1 MYGNYEK
8 KERELASLQIER
20 ERLIAMAD
28 DTRQLLAV
36 MTESKEVATKLVKSH
51 IIRADN
57 LQRELEVLKQE
68 LADKNALEQK
78 VMELTA
84 ALDRSKDEL
93 EAYRDS
99 KSKGPRMVD
108 RSVSCNELPS
118 NIPMSLSAS
127 DHGVI
132 VTYDHTNEQLSRN
145 PEMTD
150 STYERELE
158 LDLSLLHI

>member
-1 MYGNYEK
+1 MKGDLACVIQDKLALEERLQKNNEMLKALQANHDNLYGNYEK

-57 LQRELEVLKQE
+57 LQKELEVLKQE

-93 EAYRDS
+93 EF
-99 KSKGPRMVD
+99 
-108 RSVSCNELPS
+108 
-118 NIPMSLSAS
+118 
-127 DHGVI
+127 
-132 VTYDHTNEQLSRN
+132 
-145 PEMTD
+145 
-150 STYERELE
+150 
-158 LDLSLLHI
+158 